1 MDKRQL
7 VENIIACKIDVLE
20 RSTFFGLLMHHLIF
34 AVDTECPTACTD
46 GERVYFGERFCEDLS
61 RDELEVVMLHE
72 LMHVVLGHCFRGR
85 GYNQLLYNIAA
96 DIVVNSTI
104 RETLGL
110 DITVKGEELMHIA
123 PDGKEGCLYTAED
136 VYDMLLKTLKPKP
149 KNKRNKRNQ
158 PNGGA
163 MGDGD
168 GAGGAGDVDD
178 ADASLGADA
187 DDAEGDGEGKD
198 APFDTDNAFTDD
210 DYDTSAYE
218 KGRLDDH
225 SRWREV
231 PEGAKAEWQGHI
243 VDAAE
248 TTIAQGKAAGRGAE
262 LAERFYAE
270 LTRPTIDWRLLL
282 QNFIQTDVVDYSFMP
297 PDRRFSDFFLP
308 DFNAPAESVKNLWIV
323 LDTSGS
329 ISNKDMARAYS
340 EIKGGIEQFEGA
352 LKGKLSFFDAK
363 VTEPVEFESF
373 DDVLKIIPRGGGG
386 TNFHAVFDYYRKHL
400 HDTQEITGIIIFT
413 DGYAVFPPESMAL
426 GTPVFWLINNRLV
439 TPPWGVVARYLPE
452 GK

>member
-1 MDKRQL
+1 MDQRRL

-20 RSTFFGLLMHHLIF
+20 RSTFFGLLMQHLVF

-46 GERVYFGERFCEDLS
+46 GERVYFGEKFCFDLP

-85 GYNQLLYNIAA
+85 GYNPALYNIAA

-104 RETLGL
+104 AHTLGL
-110 DITVKGEELMHIA
+110 DVTVKGETLMHLA
-123 PDGKEGCLYTAED
+123 PDGKEGYLYTAED
-136 VYDMLLKTLKPKP
+136 VYDMLLSTLKPKSKSN
-149 KNKRNKRNQ
+149 KNRRSQ
-158 PNGGA
+158 SSGGPA
-163 MGDGD
+163 GSGD
-168 GAGGAGDVDD
+168 GAGGSGEVDDSDASAGSDD
-178 ADASLGADA
+178 ADREGGATGNAAPYDPTGAFA
-187 DDAEGDGEGKD
+187 DREE
-198 APFDTDNAFTDD
+198 
-210 DYDTSAYE
+210 YDTSAYD

-225 SRWREV
+225 SRWREI
-231 PEGAKAEWQGHI
+231 PAGAKDEWQGHI

-248 TTIAQGKAAGRGAE
+248 TTRRQGKAAGMGAE
-262 LAERFYAE
+262 LAERMYAA

-282 QNFIQTDVVDYSFMP
+282 QNFIQSDVVDYSFMP
-297 PDRRFSDFFLP
+297 PDRRYDDFFLP
-308 DFNAPAESVKNLWIV
+308 DFNSPQDSIKNLWIV
-323 LDTSGS
+323 MDTSGS
-329 ISNKDMARAYS
+329 ISDKDMARAYS

-352 LKGKLSFFDAK
+352 LRGKLSFFDAK
-363 VTEPVEFESF
+363 VTDPVDFESF

-400 HDTQEITGIIIFT
+400 HDTQEITGIIFFT
-413 DGYAVFPPESMAL
+413 DGYAVFPPESLAL

-452 GK
+452 